1 MGHCQ
6 LKALSSS
13 LQSSLAYTSYGVVFQ
28 MQVTSREDLCRETD
42 LIWILAL
49 SYPKRLQESQL
60 FYSISVTTTVRI
72 PLQSCFRI
80 RNSLKLALPWW
91 LSGKEPACNAVD
103 SGLIPGWG
111 RSPGEENGNPLQYSC
126 LENSMDRRAWRPTA
140 HGISKSQT
148 WLSN

>member
-13 LQSSLAYTSYGVVFQ
+13 LQSSLAYTLSGVVFQ

-49 SYPKRLQESQL
+49 SHPKGLQGSQL
-60 FYSISVTTTVRI
+60 LYLISVTTTVSI

-80 RNSLKLALPWW
+80 RNNLKLGLPWW
-91 LSGKEPACNAVD
+91 LSGKESACNAVD
-103 SGLIPGWG
+103 SGSIPGWE
-111 RSPGEENGNPLQYSC
+111 RFPGEENGHPLQYSC
-126 LENSMDRRAWRPTA
+126 LENSIDRGAWRAIQST
-140 HGISKSQT
+140 GSQELDT
-148 WLSN
+148 T

>member
-13 LQSSLAYTSYGVVFQ
+13 LQSSLAYTLSGVVFQ

-49 SYPKRLQESQL
+49 SYPKRLQGSQL
-60 FYSISVTTTVRI
+60 LYLFSVTTTVSI

-80 RNSLKLALPWW
+80 RNNLKLGLPWW
-91 LSGKEPACNAVD
+91 LSGKESACI
-103 SGLIPGWG
+103 SGLISGWE

-126 LENSMDRRAWRPTA
+126 LENSIDRGAWRAIQST
-140 HGISKSQT
+140 GSQELDT
-148 WLSN
+148 T